1 MPPGLVSELCCTS
14 WPVTQSAPG
23 LCDLLGDGDGLA
35 ELVCDRDGD
44 GLGDREF
51 DGLGLLLAEV
61 LELLVLL
68 GLEEPVGLR
77 EAVWLGLLD
86 GLGVLDGLGLLD
98 GLGVFDGLGL
108 FDGLALAWICGA
120 EVAGIASWLAD
131 STAKEPWPHGDAIGR
146 AEDAT
151 AGAIAKPD
159 ARKDPAT
166 RQMAKRP
173 ARMTPTG
180 TGALRSSG

>member
-1 MPPGLVSELCCTS
+1 LR
-14 WPVTQSAPG
+14 
-23 LCDLLGDGDGLA
+23 DLLGDGDGLA
-35 ELVCDRDGD
+35 DLVCDRDGD
-44 GLGDREF
+44 GLGERDL
-51 DGLGLLLAEV
+51 DGLGLLLAEG

-68 GLEEPVGLR
+68 GLEEAVGLR
-77 EAVWLGLLD
+77 EALW
-86 GLGVLDGLGLLD
+86 
-98 GLGVFDGLGL
+98 LGL
-108 FDGLALAWICGA
+108 FDGLALCDGLALAWIRGA
-120 EVAGIASWLAD
+120 EVAGIGSCIAD
-131 STAKEPWPHGDAIGR
+131 STAREPCPHGDAIGR

-159 ARKDPAT
+159 ARNVPAT